1 MTCLKFILFALLF
14 TPKGAFSQKLIQN
27 RTNQKLHKLV
37 ESKDFFALKEEYTR
51 NQSKLS
57 EARKLYYEVYLSQV
71 FGRNEKSNQS
81 IAILFEKYP
90 DQFNELETLNL
101 LEAQANNFLHYY
113 EYQQAASIYGSVL
126 TNYSQLLDSASI
138 ESYQNVKNLFGSLAA
153 VPPQKMH
160 KSKEVLLPSYR
171 NAFNHMMTPVTVN
184 GIQEEFIF
192 DTGANLSTITESQAV
207 KMQLKLIDQS
217 VAIASSTQNVVQS
230 KLAVADSLWIGDI
243 LFENVVFI
251 VMPDAQLTF
260 PEINYAIKGII
271 GFPVMDQMGEVHLL
285 KNGNI
290 FIPKEVANK
299 QEQNMFF
306 EGLTPVVRL
315 HSKKNTLLFTF
326 DTGARTS
333 ELSIKYYKA
342 HKIEVKRKGE
352 MQKNQRGGAG
362 GNVEVNEYML
372 FNFPMTIGAHQL
384 SLEKIPVTMEEY
396 WFNAYFDG
404 NLGQDVFMK
413 FNSLIIN
420 FEHMYIDFE

>member
-1 MTCLKFILFALLF
+1 MSNIKLFFFFILLSTGLVQAQKSDVKIIYNRLDDLL
-14 TPKGAFSQKLIQN
+14 
-27 RTNQKLHKLV
+27 

-57 EARKLYYEVYLSQV
+57 EARKLYYEVYLSQA

-113 EYQQAASIYGSVL
+113 EYQQAASVYGAVL

-138 ESYQNVKNLFGSLAA
+138 ESYQNVKNLFSSLAG
-153 VPPQKMH
+153 VPPQKMQ
-160 KSKEVLLPSYR
+160 KSKDVLLPSYR
-171 NAFNHMMTPVTVN
+171 NAFNHMMTPVVVN

-192 DTGANLSTITESQAV
+192 DTGADLSTISESQAI
-207 KMQLKLIDQS
+207 KMQLKMIDQS
-217 VAIASSTQNVVQS
+217 ASVNSSTQNVVQS
-230 KLAVADSLWIGDI
+230 KLAFADSMYVGDI

-315 HSKKNTLLFTF
+315 RSNKRTLLFTF
-326 DTGARTS
+326 DTGARSS
-333 ELSIKYYKA
+333 ELSLKYFNE
-342 HKIEVKRKGE
+342 HKLQVKRKGE
-352 MQKNQRGGAG
+352 LQKNKRGGAG
-362 GNVEVNEYML
+362 GIVEVTEYML
-372 FNFPMTIGAHQL
+372 SDFPLAIGAQQL
-384 SLEKIPVTMEEY
+384 SLENIPVTMEEY

-420 FEHMYIDFE
+420 FEHMCIDFE

>member
-1 MTCLKFILFALLF
+1 MSNIKLLF
-14 TPKGAFSQKLIQN
+14 FFIFLSTGVAQAQRISNQMLDNKLN
-27 RTNQKLHKLV
+27 DLL
-37 ESKDFFALKEEYTR
+37 ESKDFFALKMEYVK

-57 EARKLYYEVYLSQV
+57 EACKLYYEIYLSQA
-71 FGRNEKSNQS
+71 FGQNETSNQA
-81 IAILFEKYP
+81 IDILFQKYP
-90 DQFNELETLNL
+90 DKLNDLETLKL

-113 EYQQAASIYGSVL
+113 EYQQAATVYGAIL
-126 TNYSQLLDSASI
+126 TNYSRLLDSSSI
-138 ESYQNVKNLFGSLAA
+138 ESYQNVKSLFGSLAA

-192 DTGANLSTITESQAV
+192 DTGANLSTITESQAK

-230 KLAVADSLWIGDI
+230 KLAVADSLIIGDI

-260 PEINYAIKGII
+260 PDINYTIKGII

-290 FIPKEVANK
+290 FIPKEVSNK

-306 EGLTPVVRL
+306 EGLTPVVQL

-333 ELSIKYYKA
+333 ELSIKYYRA

-372 FNFPMTIGAHQL
+372 FNFPMTIGVHQF

-420 FEHMYIDFE
+420 FENMYIDFE

>member
-1 MTCLKFILFALLF
+1 MSNIKLFIFFILLSTGLVRAQKSDVKIIHNRLNDLLE
-14 TPKGAFSQKLIQN
+14 N
-27 RTNQKLHKLV
+27 
-37 ESKDFFALKEEYTR
+37 KDFFALKEQYAR

-57 EARKLYYEVYLSQV
+57 EARKLYCEIYLSQA
-71 FGRNEKSNQS
+71 FGQNEKSNQS

-113 EYQQAASIYGSVL
+113 EYQQAASVYGAIL
-126 TNYSQLLDSASI
+126 TNFSQLLDSASI
-138 ESYQNVKNLFGSLAA
+138 ESYQNVKNLFGSLAG

-171 NAFNHMMTPVTVN
+171 NAFNHLMTPVVVN

-217 VAIASSTQNVVQS
+217 VAIGSSTQNVVQS
-230 KLAVADSLWIGDI
+230 KLAVADSLLIGDI

-285 KNGNI
+285 KNGNL
-290 FIPKEVANK
+290 FIPKEVAKK

-315 HSKKNTLLFTF
+315 RSNKRTLLFTF

-342 HKIEVKRKGE
+342 HKIAVKRKGE

>member
-1 MTCLKFILFALLF
+1 MSSIKLLF
-14 TPKGAFSQKLIQN
+14 FFIFLSSGLAQAQRIS
-27 RTNQKLHKLV
+27 NQMLDNQLNDLL
-37 ESKDFFALKEEYTR
+37 ESKDFFALKMEYTR

-57 EARKLYYEVYLSQV
+57 EARKLYYEIYISQA
-71 FGRNEKSNQS
+71 FGQNKKSNQA
-81 IAILFEKYP
+81 IDILFQKYP
-90 DQFNELETLNL
+90 DKLNDLETLKL

-113 EYQQAASIYGSVL
+113 EYQQAATVYGAIL
-126 TNYSQLLDSASI
+126 TNYSRLLDSSSI
-138 ESYQNVKNLFGSLAA
+138 ESYQNVKSLFGSLAA

-192 DTGANLSTITESQAV
+192 DTGANLSTITESQAI

-230 KLAVADSLWIGDI
+230 KLAVADSLLIGDI

-260 PEINYAIKGII
+260 PDINYTIKGII

-290 FIPKEVANK
+290 FIPKEVSNK

-306 EGLTPVVRL
+306 EGLTPVVKL

-372 FNFPMTIGAHQL
+372 FNFPMTIGVHQF

-420 FEHMYIDFE
+420 FENIYIDFE

>member
-1 MTCLKFILFALLF
+1 
-14 TPKGAFSQKLIQN
+14 
-27 RTNQKLHKLV
+27 
-37 ESKDFFALKEEYTR
+37 
-51 NQSKLS
+51 
-57 EARKLYYEVYLSQV
+57 
-71 FGRNEKSNQS
+71 
-81 IAILFEKYP
+81 
-90 DQFNELETLNL
+90 
-101 LEAQANNFLHYY
+101 
-113 EYQQAASIYGSVL
+113 
-126 TNYSQLLDSASI
+126 
-138 ESYQNVKNLFGSLAA
+138 
-153 VPPQKMH
+153 
-160 KSKEVLLPSYR
+160 
-171 NAFNHMMTPVTVN
+171 MMTPVTVN

-192 DTGANLSTITESQAV
+192 DTGANLSTITESQAK

-230 KLAVADSLWIGDI
+230 KLAVADSLLIGDI

-290 FIPKEVANK
+290 FIPKEVSNK

-306 EGLTPVVRL
+306 EGLTPVVQL

-333 ELSIKYYKA
+333 ELSIKYYRA

-372 FNFPMTIGAHQL
+372 FNFPMTIGVHQF

-420 FEHMYIDFE
+420 FENMYIDFE

>member
-1 MTCLKFILFALLF
+1 MSNIKLFFFFILLSTGLVQAQKSGVKIIHNKLNDLL
-14 TPKGAFSQKLIQN
+14 
-27 RTNQKLHKLV
+27 
-37 ESKDFFALKEEYTR
+37 ECKDFFALEAEYTR

-57 EARKLYYEVYLSQV
+57 EARKLYYEVYLSQA

-81 IAILFEKYP
+81 LAILFEKYP

-113 EYQQAASIYGSVL
+113 EYQQAASVYGAIL

-138 ESYQNVKNLFGSLAA
+138 ESYQNVKNLFGSLAG
-153 VPPQKMH
+153 VPPQKMQ
-160 KSKEVLLPSYR
+160 KSKDVLLPSYR
-171 NAFNHMMTPVTVN
+171 NAFNHMMTPVVVN

-230 KLAVADSLWIGDI
+230 KLAVADSLFIGDI

-372 FNFPMTIGAHQL
+372 FNFPMTIGEHQL

>member
-1 MTCLKFILFALLF
+1 MSNIKLFFFFIFLSTGVTQAQRTSNLMLDNKLNDLL
-14 TPKGAFSQKLIQN
+14 
-27 RTNQKLHKLV
+27 
-37 ESKDFFALKEEYTR
+37 ESKDFFALKEEYAR

-71 FGRNEKSNQS
+71 FGQNEKSNQS

-90 DQFNELETLNL
+90 DKFNELETLKL

-113 EYQQAASIYGSVL
+113 EYQQAASVYGAIL
-126 TNYSQLLDSASI
+126 TNFSQLLDSASI
-138 ESYQNVKNLFGSLAA
+138 ESYQNVKSLFGSLAD

-171 NAFNHMMTPVTVN
+171 NAFNHMMTPVVVN

-217 VAIASSTQNVVQS
+217 VAIGSSTQNVVQS
-230 KLAVADSLWIGDI
+230 KLAVADSLLIGDI

-260 PEINYAIKGII
+260 PEINYVIKGII

-306 EGLTPVVRL
+306 EGLTPVVKL

-372 FNFPMTIGAHQL
+372 FNFPMTIGVHQF

-420 FEHMYIDFE
+420 FENMYIDFE